1 MDRVSGFFAGIL
13 NSFKQKFKYYGGL
26 AALIF
31 YSTSNY
37 FLDKR
42 GRARINRIIIL
53 QIYFTGNQA
62 LKIISLVAL
71 SLGIVTVIQSYYI
84 LSNYGV
90 LKQVGDILNIVIIR
104 ELGPIFTAFI
114 ILSRSAT
121 AIAAE
126 IGTMMVNDEINALE
140 MLGINALKFI
150 VFPRI
155 AGMVIAS
162 VLLTIYFNAISLIGG
177 FIVGNIIG
185 GISFDTFLNF
195 VINSITLLDLLTSII
210 KSAIFGLF
218 ISSIAIYHGF
228 QAFTSTQIPQVTT
241 RSVVSSIFALFF
253 IDILMTLVFYL

>member
-1 MDRVSGFFAGIL
+1 MNVIGRFYNGFL
-13 NSFKQKFKYYGGL
+13 NSVNQKVKYYTGV
-26 AALIF
+26 AALLF
-31 YSTSNY
+31 YSIKDY
-37 FLDKR
+37 FTDNK
-42 GRARINRIIIL
+42 GRARINKIIVM
-53 QIYFTGNQA
+53 QIYFTGNGA

-140 MLGINALKFI
+140 MLGINSLKFI

-155 AGMVIAS
+155 AGMTIAG
-162 VLLTIYFNAISLIGG
+162 VLLTVYFNAISLIGG
-177 FIVGNIIG
+177 FLVGSAIG
-185 GISFDTFLNF
+185 DLSFDTYITFI
-195 VINSITLLDLLTSII
+195 INSITLLDVLMSLL
-210 KSAIFGLF
+210 KSAIFGIF
-218 ISSIAIYHGF
+218 ISGIAIYHGF
-228 QAFTSTQIPQVTT
+228 QAFEQTDIPQVTT
-241 RSVVSSIFALFF
+241 KSVVSSIFALFF
-253 IDILMTLVFYL
+253 IDIIMTVIFYL